1 MTREWLIYHSNE
13 YTYQSRLIKRGKL
26 SLYHS
31 NDHWEKGN
39 KLMSV
44 MSKWTREEIF
54 SCFALEH
61 QERSTPREI
70 KDLEIVLLLFP
81 YHTLSIASQQRVS
94 NTYITTVTL
103 VSSVEGKKWLVVW
116 ITIRIYHWWE
126 ILARTFLRVFLVTV
140 FQCWCLS
147 VCLCSST
154 SHNEVCVLKR
164 TPDGP
169 GKPEFDCVGFD
180 VDVRLRCRAIDI
192 LSDSSQHSIDILKT
206 QHSHRSMVQR
216 SMVIDQWSHI
226 DGS

>member
-1 MTREWLIYHSNE
+1 MKINTYFLYFLFLRVYQPNLCVQCVMCCCSMTREWLIYHSNE

-81 YHTLSIASQQRVS
+81 YHTLSIASQQRVN

-116 ITIRIYHWWE
+116 ITIRISLMRDFGTYFSPG
-126 ILARTFLRVFLVTV
+126 IPCNCVRGLV
-140 FQCWCLS
+140 FQCL
-147 VCLCSST
+147 
-154 SHNEVCVLKR
+154 
-164 TPDGP
+164 
-169 GKPEFDCVGFD
+169 
-180 VDVRLRCRAIDI
+180 
-192 LSDSSQHSIDILKT
+192 
-206 QHSHRSMVQR
+206 
-216 SMVIDQWSHI
+216 
-226 DGS
+226 